1 MSLKRYF
8 LTGYSDQQR
17 LTAIP
22 EIEQII
28 GRHGFITDFKMFSD
42 ISLSIA
48 IEIPENQVAA
58 LYQEL
63 KTCMRLED
71 EPALHS
77 DSRREC
83 TLYLNVTFTMG
94 SGDLKQEVPNVP
106 G

>member
-1 MSLKRYF
+1 MAMKRYF

-28 GRHGFITDFKMFSD
+28 SRHGFITDFKMFSD
-42 ISLSIA
+42 ISLSIV

-58 LYQEL
+58 LYEEL
-63 KTCMRLED
+63 KTRIRLD
-71 EPALHS
+71 DSPALPS
-77 DSRREC
+77 DARREC
-83 TLYLNVTFTMG
+83 TVYLNVTFTKG